1 MPAVFGH
8 FWRSLGKIYSGILTS
23 LSPFRIA
30 PSGGSTGT
38 PSSPSSN
45 NDLALSPDGK
55 NMYITG
61 NNNTIAVYTRNTTT
75 GELSL
80 LEVVSTGL
88 GSPGPCTVSPD
99 GKYVYFSNNNTQ
111 QTGKYTRN
119 TSTGSLGSTFFGYA
133 NGSVYIQGKPVITA
147 DGTGLYIGNTNTI
160 IQYSVNT
167 TTGDI
172 SYLGTLNTSTSIV
185 SIAISSDGNFVYAG
199 GTQLYTYSRNTST
212 NLLTQ
217 SSYINSTADNLVL
230 SPDNKNIY
238 ADGPYQYS
246 VNQITGVVTA
256 LSPASL
262 DINSYTSLS
271 PVVSPD
277 GKHVYGAENEAEGF
291 LEFSRNT
298 TTGALTPLVSSS
310 FTGSISGTTLTVTSI
325 VGTLYIGSILLGS
338 GIAASQRITAF
349 GTGTGGTGT
358 YTVVTSQSFGPGP
371 ITSSN
376 LPCTGYSLNIY
387 GVAMSSDGNSVY
399 TIDTSGNIFQA
410 QRN

>member
-23 LSPFRIA
+23 LSPFSIA
-30 PSGGSTGT
+30 PGGGSTGIPT
-38 PSSPSSN
+38 SQ

-55 NMYITG
+55 NMYVTG

-75 GELSL
+75 GELSF
-80 LEVVSTGL
+80 LELMTTGL
-88 GSPGPCTVSPD
+88 SAPGPCTVSPD

-111 QTGKYTRN
+111 QTGKYTRD
-119 TSTGSLGSTFFGYA
+119 TSTGSLGSTFFVYA
-133 NGSVYIQGKPVITA
+133 NGNVYTQGKPVITA
-147 DGTGLYIGNTNTI
+147 DGTGLYIGNNSTI

-199 GTQLYTYSRNTST
+199 ETQLNTYSRDTST

-217 SSYINSTADNLVL
+217 SSYINSTAVNLVI

-238 ADGPYQYS
+238 AIGPYQYS

-262 DINSYTSLS
+262 EINSYISSYL
-271 PVVSPD
+271 VVSPD
-277 GKHVYGAENEAEGF
+277 GKHVYAAATNDAEGF

-338 GIAASQRITAF
+338 GIAPSQRITAF

-358 YTVVTSQSFGPGP
+358 YTVVASQSFGPGP

-376 LPCTGYSLNIY
+376 LPCTGYSLNTD

-399 TIDTSGNIFQA
+399 LIDNSGNIFQA
-410 QRN
+410 KRN